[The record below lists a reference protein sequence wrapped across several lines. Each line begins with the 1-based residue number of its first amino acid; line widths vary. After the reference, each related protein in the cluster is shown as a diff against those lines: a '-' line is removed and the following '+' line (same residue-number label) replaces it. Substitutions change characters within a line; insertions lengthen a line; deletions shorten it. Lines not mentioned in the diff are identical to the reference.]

1 MKKAVDD
8 ETVSKL
14 SFFSYVASLEPYLRK
29 YQCDKPVIVFMFK
42 DLRKVFLSL
51 LRIIVKVS
59 VMTGKTV
66 QQLRETDKDENLL
79 PLKDLESMRKP
90 NLKRFKS
97 LLKLLFD
104 LNILS
109 ATQCDQATQEFQTF
123 MDENVKM
130 KTAFSS
136 FDGLDRFYFKI
147 IIVNRFEVLSFIL
160 KIIFTVSHGQA
171 SVERRFSLNDS
182 VNQTNIAP
190 EIIISKASD

>member
-14 SFFSYVASLEPYLRK
+14 SFFSYVGSLEPYLRK

-79 PLKDLESMRKP
+79 PLKDM
-90 NLKRFKS
+90 
-97 LLKLLFD
+97 D
-104 LNILS
+104 LGFARGI
-109 ATQCDQATQEFQTF
+109 AQRTTE
-123 MDENVKM
+123 
-130 KTAFSS
+130 
-136 FDGLDRFYFKI
+136 
-147 IIVNRFEVLSFIL
+147 
-160 KIIFTVSHGQA
+160 
-171 SVERRFSLNDS
+171 ERRDNSKGSERFQGGGKNGCCG
-182 VNQTNIAP
+182 NI
-190 EIIISKASD
+190 EETD